1 MSYFSTGAELLA
13 AINELG
19 ASKVGSYIPFDA
31 GFYAAQY
38 GDKNDY
44 DGTLSPLENFV
55 KTGANKLYKPN
66 AQFDPVY
73 YANANADLKALVNAG
88 ELNAADLLVHYL
100 KFGLDEGRVATQ
112 ELADNF
118 NAQAYLDANPDVKA
132 AVEAAAADG
141 AFGGSALN
149 GAVAHYVK
157 FGQAEGRP
165 TGPDD
170 GGEPTTTLLTTG
182 WDNLTGTSGDDTFTA
197 YIFDNQNTLQSGDM
211 INGGAGN
218 DTLFADIGNSQNFA
232 ITPHTTGVENIKIRV
247 QAEQV
252 DSSDNNI
259 GSRGWGIIDAE
270 RLINEEHLE
279 SNNSRADLIIEDVR
293 LDAAQRAAGWVTK
306 DITIAFV
313 DSDPGNVDFG
323 VYFDQQSLIAAP
335 DTTIAPRKLTLEL
348 IDLLGYEDNGQPLIN
363 LPLTGFRIR
372 LTDGNTITLTAD
384 DVNDITTYP
393 GLVAALNDLLEAEGL
408 SEQFRFSL
416 GTQFTA
422 TGTTSEGRVLNG
434 VGTRIVLDLI
444 DPEAEPSLGF
454 ASLNGQS
461 TSGFVFDQ
469 DEVTAEFRYNQQIL
483 GTPQDI
489 NPLITSTI
497 ILDNVGRGSNGGDLV
512 VGGLSTGD
520 TSNSK
525 GVEQF
530 DIIVQRTSKL
540 QTISSTNNTL
550 QVVNIV
556 NGQNGNSQ
564 PADGSGDLYILG
576 NLDRWSGVVDNNT
589 LPGSEYEND
598 SSGGAGLVDVR
609 VIDASQMQG
618 ALHATVEITGNVAAK
633 YMDLEDSQNNPA
645 ADNIAFNYTTGA
657 GDDDLTVVVSE
668 SNLANWTVSN
678 DVGSTTREDFNL
690 NILTG
695 TGDDTVT
702 LAVGD
707 YDYDNDGDA
716 GFDNI
721 DLASDAGTTAH
732 WYQNSKLL
740 ANLSINTGEGDD
752 TVYKPGSGDVKIDLG
767 AGADTVYVDNTGGY
781 GVTDRKAVYVFN
793 TADADGNGVST
804 ATERNLQNLLSDANN
819 TGYRLYKGTVTVNF
833 KGFEATATIPNTNST
848 AGLVTDLHI
857 NQAIKNAINNDPVL
871 SKLLVA
877 KDGPGFTLVV
887 EQLIDG
893 DQLDDNDGAGVTDLQ
908 ISFARPTSLTASEI
922 TTLGT
927 AYGLVGATQASVLAV
942 MDGTLSAI
950 AANGDYDTE
959 FATYF
964 GGAPYVGVD
973 SSYNSD
979 NTVTPGL
986 GNDVVVLGTGALSND
1001 TVVYNGFGNGRDT
1014 IVNFDTTYGETTTY
1028 VGTAPVAE
1036 VVTLTFTDSDGSPAA
1051 QTIVFGG
1058 QTITLSAPA
1067 TQGVIPAEDV
1077 AYQFAQQ
1084 FSNSGWTVSH
1094 TPNTDVVTLT
1104 ATQGGARDDLVAADF
1119 TGTYVAA
1126 AATGGGGSVTPSVDT
1141 QGADGVIAGT
1151 ASTFTVTFDV
1161 AGTAADAAGEFT
1173 FDGVTTAYAEGDGAI
1188 TLANKVWLD
1197 AADDLAAG
1205 WVVAKGSTP
1214 NSVVFTETAP
1224 AAVGGTPQPIAVAA
1238 DFDLGSNVIVGSI
1251 TGTVGTADQAGY
1263 YVTTTGPGPGVDYLD
1278 FSSYSLVDHV
1288 QVNHVG
1294 YTDVFAASG
1303 AAVSWNPTNDAYIR
1317 MTENTAAN
1325 PGVGVYT
1332 IELVTLGADAAVST
1346 DDTVQLIGVADF
1358 GVHEPFHAANFI
1370 L

>member
-313 DSDPGNVDFG
+313 DSDPGNVDLG

-576 NLDRWSGVVDNNT
+576 NLNRWSGEVDNNT
-589 LPGSEYEND
+589 LPGSGYENF

-707 YDYDNDGDA
+707 YSFGYDGDA
-716 GFDNI
+716 GFSGI
-721 DLASDAGTTAH
+721 DLASDSGTTAH

-781 GVTDRKAVYVFN
+781 GITDRKAVYVFN
-793 TADADGNGVST
+793 TADADGDGFST

-893 DQLDDNDGAGVTDLQ
+893 DQFDDNDGAGVTDLQ

-927 AYGLVGATQASVLAV
+927 AYGLVGATQASILAV

-950 AANGDYDTE
+950 ASNGDYDTE
-959 FATYF
+959 FATFF

-986 GNDVVVLGTGALSND
+986 GNDVVVLGTGTFSND

-1014 IVNFDTTYGETTTY
+1014 IVNFDTTWIPEGAVVETP
-1028 VGTAPVAE
+1028 APGVQE
-1036 VVTLTFTDSDGSPAA
+1036 VITVTFADSDGSPAA
-1051 QTIVFGG
+1051 QTVIFDGV
-1058 QTITLSAPA
+1058 TVELSAPA
-1067 TQGVIPAEDV
+1067 TQGVIPSEDV

-1084 FSNSGWTVSH
+1084 FAGNGTDWELVSH
-1094 TPNTDVVTLT
+1094 DEGTSVVTLRRVVAEE
-1104 ATQGGARDDLVAADF
+1104 ATDAVAGDF
-1119 TGTYVAA
+1119 SGTYFGAA
-1126 AATGGGGSVTPSVDT
+1126 NGNGSVTVTTTVQGVTGGTLGT
-1141 QGADGVIAGT
+1141 Q
-1151 ASTFTVTFDV
+1151 SNFTVSFDV

-1173 FDGVTTAYAEGDGAI
+1173 FDGVSVAYAEGDGAI
-1188 TLANKVWLD
+1188 TLAAK
-1197 AADDLAAG
+1197 LAAATFPNWTVTNLG
-1205 WVVAKGSTP
+1205 DGDVLFTANERGDTP
-1214 NSVVFTETAP
+1214 I
-1224 AAVGGTPQPIAVAA
+1224 GVAA
-1238 DFDLGSNVIVGSI
+1238 DFDLGTNVIVGAVA
-1251 TGTVGTADQAGY
+1251 GTVGTDDTGTIISTQTPA
-1263 YVTTTGPGPGVDYLD
+1263 GPGTGIDYLD
-1278 FSSYSLVDHV
+1278 FSSYALVDHV
-1288 QVNHVG
+1288 EVRHTG
-1294 YTDVFAASG
+1294 GFGTDVFAASG
-1303 AAVSWNPTNDAYIR
+1303 ALPSWNVANDAYIR

-1332 IELVTLGADAAVST
+1332 IELVTLGADASVST